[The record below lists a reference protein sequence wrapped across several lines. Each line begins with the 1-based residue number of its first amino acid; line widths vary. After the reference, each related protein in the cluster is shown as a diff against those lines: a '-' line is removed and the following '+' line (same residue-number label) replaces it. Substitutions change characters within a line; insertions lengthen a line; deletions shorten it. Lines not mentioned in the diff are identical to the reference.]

1 MISVSLLSSLP
12 AVSCCGEHH
21 RRVLYTCE
29 AEDNTHDGGNSY
41 EDNRMNSVPFSHGE
55 KEQHS
60 EKNRFEI
67 EQIRKAEAAFSYDL
81 EMDE

>member
-1 MISVSLLSSLP
+1 MKTI
-12 AVSCCGEHH
+12 G
-21 RRVLYTCE
+21 
-29 AEDNTHDGGNSY
+29 
-41 EDNRMNSVPFSHGE
+41 MNSVPFSHGE

-67 EQIRKAEAAFSYDL
+67 EQIRKAEAAFSHDL